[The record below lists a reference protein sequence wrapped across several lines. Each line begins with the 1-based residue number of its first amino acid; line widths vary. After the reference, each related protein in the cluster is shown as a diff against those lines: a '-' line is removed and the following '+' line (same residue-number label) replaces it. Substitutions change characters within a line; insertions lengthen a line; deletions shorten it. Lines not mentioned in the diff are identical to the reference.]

1 LKTEA
6 LFIVEENAKIN
17 LQSIAE
23 KVPGKPGPRYTCF
36 FLDTDRL
43 RKGDHKFQAI
53 MRQYHNIKPI
63 L

>member
-1 LKTEA
+1 MKTEA

-36 FLDTDRL
+36 FLDTDRHRPSGATGNDL
-43 RKGDHKFQAI
+43 MGR
-53 MRQYHNIKPI
+53 
-63 L
+63 